1 MKVITSSGWLIR
13 KRDPSMEDIMNK
25 TLIAVATAVLA
36 VTTLFASA
44 AEAGFKIRLGFGGPL
59 PGFGAHGGSGHYAHR
74 RWRKRQYIVRRKAK
88 PKVYVAKKATSSKSD
103 VAKVEE
109 APKPLVDTAET
120 ENSSIATAAV
130 AETEA
135 GRRRGH
141 CGYDK
146 TASGRAERP
155 QPRRRCCCT
164 ADEPNTPGEARCKKP
179 SSCADLTVPYE

>member
-1 MKVITSSGWLIR
+1 
-13 KRDPSMEDIMNK
+13 MNK

-130 AETEA
+130 AEIEEQAADEATEA
-135 GRRRGH
+135 G
-141 CGYDK
+141 DK
-146 TASGRAERP
+146 TAEAAVEPEPAATAAAGAKP
-155 QPRRRCCCT
+155 AP
-164 ADEPNTPGEARCKKP
+164 ADEPNMVKKLDCKKFFP
-179 SSCADLTVPYE
+179 SVGMTLTVPCE